1 VAYGRSR
8 EQAEEGLSRRIESQ
22 LKYFFELFMED
33 KGKENAAAGFGPSGP

>member
-33 KGKENAAAGFGPSGP
+33 KGKENVAAGFGPSGP